1 MIKYFLSKIN
11 RFRRVMGEILLNF
24 FKSITDN
31 GELITL
37 LVSMFPLIELKGAI
51 PIGTGLELPLV
62 RSALLAYCGSTLIVI
77 PIFFLLIPIFNLLKK
92 IKFVKKFIQ
101 KVETVF
107 EEKAKSVAKNAN
119 DKSEDQV
126 RKFLMLA
133 LFIFVAVPFPVT
145 GVWTG
150 TGIAVFLNMKFKD
163 AFLPIVFGN
172 LVAGT
177 IITIITFFFKAYVD
191 LIISILL
198 VIALIM
204 LTIFIVKLVKSKPK
218 TEE

>member
-1 MIKYFLSKIN
+1 
-11 RFRRVMGEILLNF
+11 MGELLLNF
-24 FKSITDN
+24 FKSITDS

-37 LVSMFPLIELKGAI
+37 LVSVFPLIELKGAI
-51 PIGTGLELPLV
+51 PIGTGLGLELTT
-62 RSALLAYCGSTLIVI
+62 SALLAYIGSSLIVI

-92 IKFVKKFIQ
+92 IKFIKKIIE
-101 KVETVF
+101 KIERVF
-107 EEKAKSVAKNAN
+107 EDKAKSVSKNTT
-119 DKSEDQV
+119 DKPEEQV

-163 AFLPIVFGN
+163 AFIPIVLGN
-172 LVAGT
+172 LVAG
-177 IITIITFFFKAYVD
+177 ILITIITYFFQAYVD

-198 VIALIM
+198 VIAIIM
-204 LTIFIVKLVKSKPK
+204 LTIFIVKIVKSKPK

>member
-1 MIKYFLSKIN
+1 
-11 RFRRVMGEILLNF
+11 MGEILLNF

-51 PIGTGLELPLV
+51 PIGTGLGLPLV
-62 RSALLAYCGSTLIVI
+62 RSALLAYSGSTLIVI

-92 IKFVKKFIQ
+92 IKFVKKIVQ
-101 KVETVF
+101 KIETVF

>member
-1 MIKYFLSKIN
+1 
-11 RFRRVMGEILLNF
+11 MGEILLNF

-51 PIGTGLELPLV
+51 PIGTGLGLPLV
-62 RSALLAYCGSTLIVI
+62 RSALLAYCGSSLIVI

-92 IKFVKKFIQ
+92 IKFVKKIIQ
-101 KVETVF
+101 KIETVF

-119 DKSEDQV
+119 DKNEDQV

>member
-1 MIKYFLSKIN
+1 
-11 RFRRVMGEILLNF
+11 MGEILLNF

-51 PIGTGLELPLV
+51 PIGTGLELPLI
-62 RSALLAYCGSTLIVI
+62 RSALLAYSGSTLIVI

-163 AFLPIVFGN
+163 AFLPIVLGN

-177 IITIITFFFKAYVD
+177 IITIITYFFQAYVD